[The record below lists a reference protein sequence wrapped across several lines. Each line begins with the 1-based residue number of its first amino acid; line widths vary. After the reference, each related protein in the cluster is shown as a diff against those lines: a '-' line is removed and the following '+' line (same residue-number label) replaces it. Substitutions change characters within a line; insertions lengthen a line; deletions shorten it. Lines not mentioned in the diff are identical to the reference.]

1 MNPFLFVGRHIHIW
15 MAQQLRL
22 LDGATIAPVAG
33 LSAARVRVRSQP
45 ADPQEAEEELHPLP
59 LLPSGQDDDY

>member
-1 MNPFLFVGRHIHIW
+1 
-15 MAQQLRL
+15 MAHQLRL

-59 LLPSGQDDDY
+59 LLPSGQHDDY